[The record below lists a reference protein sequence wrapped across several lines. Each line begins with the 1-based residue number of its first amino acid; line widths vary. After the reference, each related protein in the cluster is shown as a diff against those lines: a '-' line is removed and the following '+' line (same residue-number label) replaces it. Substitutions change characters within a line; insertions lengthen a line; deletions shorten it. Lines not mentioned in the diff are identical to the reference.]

1 MNAQT
6 ENASDRTHYSQDTW
20 NSIGNLALTQL
31 AALASQE
38 TAVPPGS
45 IVADPI
51 QACRAFMRSAA

>member
-6 ENASDRTHYSQDTW
+6 KNASDRTHHSQGTW
-20 NSIGNLALTQL
+20 SSIGNLALAQL

-45 IVADPI
+45 IVADPVP
-51 QACRAFMRSAA
+51 ACGAFMRSAA